1 MKGRMPLLN
10 WSPSALAVLRNKGE
24 REEMTRL
31 FDAYFRVAGE
41 KSHETLTGTILH
53 VDLPTKSK
61 PNSVNAPHVGGAPP
75 SLRPHPAAPLS
86 QPDRN
91 RYHFHAKFTKS
102 IGWIVEAVLKEEHRK
117 VWWGSRWPND
127 LQKKPPHSPR

>member
-1 MKGRMPLLN
+1 MPLLI

-24 REEMTRL
+24 RDEMTRL

-41 KSHETLTGTILH
+41 KSIESLTGTILH
-53 VDLPTKSK
+53 LDLPEKSERQF
-61 PNSVNAPHVGGAPP
+61 VNPPPVGITAHP
-75 SLRPHPAAPLS
+75 SLRPRPAVPVS

-91 RYHFHAKFTKS
+91 RYHFYAKFIKS
-102 IGWIVEAVLKEEHRK
+102 IGWIVEAVLKEEFRT

-127 LQKKPPHSPR
+127 LRSPSTHRSR

>member
-1 MKGRMPLLN
+1 MPLLN

-24 REEMTRL
+24 RDEMTRL

-41 KSHETLTGTILH
+41 KNIATLTGTILH
-53 VDLPTKSK
+53 LDLPTKSK
-61 PNSVNAPHVGGAPP
+61 PKSVNVPPIGIAPP
-75 SLRPHPAAPLS
+75 ALRPRQGAPLS

-91 RYHFHAKFTKS
+91 RYHFYAKFTES

-117 VWWGSRWPND
+117 IWWGSRWPND
-127 LQKKPPHSPR
+127 FQSGLAHG